1 MKKYRIEVKEVLSRV
16 IEVEANNEN
25 EALDKV
31 YEMYDNEKIVLDWH
45 DLVEHEIDFIRE
57 VK

>member
-1 MKKYRIEVKEVLSRV
+1 MKKYQIEVREVLSRV